1 MKTILLKKQIIL
13 FVFMLFSTNLF
24 AQIPADPGDD
34 PFNTSEAGKQ
44 SQSITPPDKDE
55 DDVNSSEEN
64 KPTIA
69 VLPVA
74 EVAINRKDS
83 KKNTASKT
91 NEKKNSAAQQPSSKK
106 KK

>member
-13 FVFMLFSTNLF
+13 FVFVFFSTNLF

-44 SQSITPPDKDE
+44 SQPITAPDKDE
-55 DDVNSSEEN
+55 DNVNSSEEN
-64 KPTIA
+64 KRTIA

-83 KKNTASKT
+83 KKNTVLKT
-91 NEKKNSAAQQPSSKK
+91 NEKKNAAQQTSSKK